1 MIFFLGICFLQEK
14 GNQRHIVWVGV
25 WGQFFLSYKKSSHL
39 RLMYNTLPIS
49 PIVGGILTLYGQFAK
64 SPIPFFLPGNERLW
78 WKILI
83 FKVLNL
89 FWSGKYIQAT
99 RKSTI
104 VAFVRF
110 VSFRF
115 MSLLV
120 SLIAPLLVSFIP
132 TDWNN
137 KFFGIYRR
145 PNRLVCRCNSSQCP
159 RVVENEYRDNP

>member
-1 MIFFLGICFLQEK
+1 MMKDIDSQSFELIL
-14 GNQRHIVWVGV
+14 VWKI
-25 WGQFFLSYKKSSHL
+25 Y
-39 RLMYNTLPIS
+39 
-49 PIVGGILTLYGQFAK
+49 
-64 SPIPFFLPGNERLW
+64 PGNE
-78 WKILI
+78 KEHH
-83 FKVLNL
+83 
-89 FWSGKYIQAT
+89 SGVCT
-99 RKSTI
+99 
-104 VAFVRF
+104 FRF